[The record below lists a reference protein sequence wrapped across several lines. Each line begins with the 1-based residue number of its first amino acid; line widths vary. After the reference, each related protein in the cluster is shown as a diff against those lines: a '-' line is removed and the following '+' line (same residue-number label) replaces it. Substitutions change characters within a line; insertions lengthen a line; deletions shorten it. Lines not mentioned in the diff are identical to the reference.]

1 MAYLGL
7 NVADTPEEARAFV
20 EEKDWGW
27 PQIRDPER
35 RLAKRIGADYQPFFA
50 AVAENG
56 EIVAT
61 HDGAGDDSIWES
73 LLAELEDPPGG

>member
-1 MAYLGL
+1 VAYLGL

-20 EEKDWGW
+20 EEKGWDW

-50 AVAENG
+50 AVDENG

-61 HDGAGDDSIWES
+61 HDGGADDAVWEG
-73 LLAELEDPPGG
+73 LLARLEDPPGG

>member
-1 MAYLGL
+1 MVYLGL
-7 NVADTPEEARAFV
+7 NVADSPEEARAFV
-20 EEKDWGW
+20 EEKGWTW

-50 AVAENG
+50 AVDEEG

-61 HDGAGDDSIWES
+61 HDGAGDDASWER
-73 LLAELEDPPGG
+73 LLAALENPPGG